1 MAYSRKVLTVG
12 ALGVAA
18 LALIGTGAGATF
30 HDSAQAQQSITAGNL
45 SVTISSPSGTTSNGG
60 KTLTLAALTNEPS
73 NFSAPQE
80 AITVKNTG
88 SVPATVTGFTAA
100 DSTDRAA
107 LEGALY
113 VKLVDSNNKVIYEG
127 LFATMKAGSGFIAI
141 PGGTTIAKNGDS
153 MTVYVT
159 FSATANSDGNNGTGL
174 PDAAQGGTVIP
185 TLTAN
190 VTG

>member
-30 HDSAQAQQSITAGNL
+30 HDSAKAQQTITAGTL
-45 SVTISSPSGTTSNGG
+45 SVWISSDSGSTSGDG
-60 KTLTLAALTNEPS
+60 KTLTLNTLTNEPS
-73 NFSAPQE
+73 HFSAPQE
-80 AITVKNTG
+80 TITVTNNG

-100 DSTDRAA
+100 DTYDNAA
-107 LEGALY
+107 LEGALNIQ
-113 VKLVDSNNKVIYEG
+113 LVDSGGHQICNDLIST
-127 LFATMKAGSGFIAI
+127 LKAGTGFIPI
-141 PGGTTIAKNGDS
+141 PGGTTIATGGS
-153 MTVYVT
+153 MNVYVT
-159 FSATANSDGNNGTGL
+159 FSSTGNSDGNYGTGL
-174 PDAAQGGTVIP
+174 PQAAQRGSVTP

>member
-30 HDSAQAQQSITAGNL
+30 HDSVQAQQTITAGNL
-45 SVTISSPSGTTSNGG
+45 SVLISSGSGSTYG
-60 KTLTLAALTNEPS
+60 KTVTLNTLSDEPS
-73 NFSAPQE
+73 HFSGPPE
-80 AITVKNTG
+80 TITVKNNG

-100 DSTDRAA
+100 DKNDNAY
-107 LEGALY
+107 LQGALNIQI
-113 VKLVDSNNKVIYEG
+113 VDSNRGEICNDLLSTLEKG
-127 LFATMKAGSGFIAI
+127 TGFIPI
-141 PGGTTIAKNGDS
+141 PWGGTTIATNGT
-153 MTVYVT
+153 MTVSVT
-159 FSATANSDGNNGTGL
+159 FSSTGNTDGNYGTGL
-174 PDAAQGGTVIP
+174 PQAAQGGWVTP

>member
-30 HDSAQAQQSITAGNL
+30 HDSAKAQQTITAGNL
-45 SVTISSPSGTTSNGG
+45 SVLITSPSGSTSPDG
-60 KTLTLAALTNEPS
+60 KTVTLNTLTNEPS
-73 NFSAPQE
+73 HFSAPQE
-80 AITVKNTG
+80 TVTVTNNG

-100 DSTDRAA
+100 DTYDNAA
-107 LEGALY
+107 LEGALNIQ
-113 VKLVDSNNKVIYEG
+113 LVDSGGHQICNDLIST
-127 LFATMKAGSGFIAI
+127 LKAGTGFIAI
-141 PGGTTIAKNGDS
+141 PGGTTIATGGS
-153 MTVYVT
+153 MNVNVT
-159 FSATANSDGNNGTGL
+159 FSSSGNSDGNYGTGL
-174 PDAAQGGTVIP
+174 PQAAQRGSVTP

>member
-30 HDSAQAQQSITAGNL
+30 HDSAKAQQTITAGNL
-45 SVTISSPSGTTSNGG
+45 SVLITSPSGSTSPDG
-60 KTLTLAALTNEPS
+60 KTVTLNTLTNEPS
-73 NFSAPQE
+73 HFSGPQE
-80 AITVKNTG
+80 TITVKNNG
-88 SVPATVTGFTAA
+88 AVPATVTGFTAA
-100 DSTDRAA
+100 DTTNNAY
-107 LEGALY
+107 LQGALNIQI
-113 VKLVDSNNKVIYEG
+113 VDSNRGEICNDLISTLEKG
-127 LFATMKAGSGFIAI
+127 TGFIPI
-141 PGGTTIAKNGDS
+141 PWGGTTIATNGT

-159 FSATANSDGNNGTGL
+159 FSSTGNTDVNNGGL
-174 PDAAQGGTVIP
+174 PQAAQGGWVTP

>member
-30 HDSAQAQQSITAGNL
+30 HDSAKAQQTITAGNL
-45 SVTISSPSGTTSNGG
+45 SVLITSPSGSTSPDG
-60 KTLTLAALTNEPS
+60 KTVTLNTLTNEPS
-73 NFSAPQE
+73 HFSAPQE
-80 AITVKNTG
+80 TVTVTNNG

-100 DSTDRAA
+100 DTYDNAA
-107 LEGALY
+107 LEGALNIQI
-113 VKLVDSNNKVIYEG
+113 VDSNRGEICNDLISTLEKG
-127 LFATMKAGSGFIAI
+127 TGFIPI
-141 PGGTTIAKNGDS
+141 PGGTTIATGGS
-153 MTVYVT
+153 MNVYVT
-159 FSATANSDGNNGTGL
+159 FSSSGNSDGNYGTGL
-174 PDAAQGGTVIP
+174 PQAAQRGSVTP

>member
-30 HDSAQAQQSITAGNL
+30 HGSVQAQQTITAGNL
-45 SVTISSPSGTTSNGG
+45 SVLITSPSGSTSPDG
-60 KTLTLAALTNEPS
+60 KTVTLNTLTNEPS
-73 NFSAPQE
+73 HFSGPQE
-80 AITVKNTG
+80 TVTVTNNG

-100 DSTDRAA
+100 DTYDNAA
-107 LEGALY
+107 LEGALNIQ
-113 VKLVDSNNKVIYEG
+113 LVDSGGHQICNDLIST
-127 LFATMKAGSGFIAI
+127 LKAGTGFIAI
-141 PGGTTIAKNGDS
+141 PGGTTIATGGS
-153 MTVYVT
+153 MNVYVT
-159 FSATANSDGNNGTGL
+159 FSSSGNSDGNYGTGL
-174 PDAAQGGTVIP
+174 PQAAQRGSVTP

>member
-30 HDSAQAQQSITAGNL
+30 HDSAKAQQTITAGNL
-45 SVTISSPSGTTSNGG
+45 SVLITSPSGSTSPDG
-60 KTLTLAALTNEPS
+60 KTVTLNTLTNEPS
-73 NFSAPQE
+73 HFSAPQE
-80 AITVKNTG
+80 TVTVTNNG

-100 DSTDRAA
+100 DTYDNAA
-107 LEGALY
+107 LEGALNIQ
-113 VKLVDSNNKVIYEG
+113 LVDSGGHQICNDLIST
-127 LFATMKAGSGFIAI
+127 LKAGTGFIAI
-141 PGGTTIAKNGDS
+141 PGGTTIATGGS
-153 MTVYVT
+153 MNVYVT
-159 FSATANSDGNNGTGL
+159 FSSSGNSDGNYGTGL
-174 PDAAQGGTVIP
+174 PQAAQRGSVTP